1 MTKKDPEKDL
11 DPLATYGTAIVI
23 PVCFIGSIAAVATA
37 GQEAWWGWLF
47 LSGLGV
53 WVFVVLPSRRGR

>member
-1 MTKKDPEKDL
+1 MTKKNPEKDP
-11 DPLATYGTAIVI
+11 DPVVTWGAAIVI

-47 LSGLGV
+47 LGGLGV
-53 WVFVVLPSRRGR
+53 WCLVVLPSRRGR